1 METDGGPLAETVPAA
16 QARGRSRSSRDF
28 TGARA
33 NAEADA
39 TLAAIHA
46 AAAAA
51 FRERCFAATSIDDVA
66 RRLGATKG
74 LVYHYYRSKDDL
86 FLDVCRRG
94 MELQIAAVQAPAS
107 SRERAVTR
115 LRSMAEAHL
124 AALIRHGDFQHA
136 ILQAVGRHSSG
147 PASHEGGDG
156 LAEIIDAR
164 ERYEQLFRRTLAEAV
179 AQGGCIAHRQGVPVG
194 AERAG
199 LLVSRTSER
208 DGSGAPRA
216 RPRTCPVRSQGRRG
230 ERCHHRRGVRAM
242 IETAP
247 WDRSDDISRRD
258 DGPFPERL
266 ADPARCGGTSITG
279 DMP

>member
-179 AQGGCIAHRQGVPVG
+179 AQGDLGGGADASLTGRAFLSVLNAPVFWYRERANETE
-194 AERAG
+194 AERRALVRELALFALRGAG
-199 LLVSRTSER
+199 AS
-208 DGSGAPRA
+208 DAI
-216 RPRTCPVRSQGRRG
+216 
-230 ERCHHRRGVRAM
+230 
-242 IETAP
+242 IEEEF
-247 WDRSDDISRRD
+247 
-258 DGPFPERL
+258 GQ
-266 ADPARCGGTSITG
+266 
-279 DMP
+279 